1 MKKWKFGKLNSVYLN
16 FDCNKGTFINDVT
29 KGGGDVS
36 PVKPQIHKERDSG
49 RGLKFM
55 YNTQICLAL

>member
-1 MKKWKFGKLNSVYLN
+1 MTSQ
-16 FDCNKGTFINDVT
+16 

-49 RGLKFM
+49 RGLKFAWPCRVRI
-55 YNTQICLAL
+55 NLQLKSKLQQLELVQRNETDK